1 MRTGGRVFWDA
12 GPVQT
17 KPNWV
22 CTITKVKE
30 ARIARHIDKYGT
42 LTFERMS
49 KQQVLSK
56 IEEFSKALNSNSDDN
71 VIFNFTL
78 EQEG

>member
-1 MRTGGRVFWDA
+1 MRTGGRVYWDA
-12 GPVQT
+12 GLVET

-22 CTITKVKE
+22 CTITKVE
-30 ARIARHIDKYGT
+30 EGRVARHIDKYGT
-42 LTFERMS
+42 LTFQRMS

-71 VIFNFTL
+71 IIFNFTL